1 MRVEDDVGESK
12 SEAMAGQQAD
22 EQDEA
27 VARRTGDDDAA
38 SVSAPPEPAA
48 AVAFLR
54 DFQTGTIIEGKY
66 RVDKILGRGA
76 MGIVAEATHVE
87 LREKVALKFLYAKD
101 HSAEE
106 DFRTRFRREAKV
118 SAKLRNE
125 HITRVIDVG
134 IWREKFPYMV
144 MDLLEGMDLR
154 QVIREHG
161 KLPIPLALD
170 YIVQICEGV
179 AEAHAHGIVHRDLK
193 PSNLFVTK
201 RARRAHAD
209 RRRARS
215 PKYMSPEQLFG
226 SADVD
231 ARADVWSLGAIF
243 YEMLTGKPP
252 YNLPTL
258 TRICAELSSDRPP
271 PSLHAANPDVPDE
284 LEAVVMRCFARATD
298 ERVQNV
304 AELAGSLLEAVGAPF
319 ASQVRAKIQSTLDP
333 KGARDALAVSGGG
346 LALSGAYASL
356 PISTS
361 RIAIDATPRPTPTV
375 TAAHGA
381 DVATA

>member
-201 RARRAHAD
+201 RADGTDLVKVLDFGISKWSAQEGELDELTQTGVVLD
-209 RRRARS
+209 RRSTCLRSSSSARPTSTRARTS
-215 PKYMSPEQLFG
+215 G
-226 SADVD
+226 RSA
-231 ARADVWSLGAIF
+231 RSS
-243 YEMLTGKPP
+243 
-252 YNLPTL
+252 
-258 TRICAELSSDRPP
+258 TRC
-271 PSLHAANPDVPDE
+271 
-284 LEAVVMRCFARATD
+284 
-298 ERVQNV
+298 
-304 AELAGSLLEAVGAPF
+304 
-319 ASQVRAKIQSTLDP
+319 
-333 KGARDALAVSGGG
+333 
-346 LALSGAYASL
+346 
-356 PISTS
+356 
-361 RIAIDATPRPTPTV
+361 
-375 TAAHGA
+375 
-381 DVATA
+381 